1 MIGQHKGA
9 ASLLVRHCEAAGH
22 TQPIHKVHCIIH
34 QESLC
39 VKSANLVDVMSV
51 VVKIADHFSDPQW
64 LARLALLTD
73 ITTHLNGLNMK
84 LQGKDILVTD
94 LYTHITAFEVKL
106 RLWEGQLTAGQFV
119 HFPRLETCAIDDI
132 DLGACVGVITSLREQ
147 FASRFAG
154 VRLLAADFK
163 LFTAPFDFPVCDAPA
178 TLQMGL
184 VELQCNDELK
194 AKFRTSTP
202 LTFFRDFVLPS
213 CNFPNYIAHAQRI
226 VAMFGSTYC
235 CEQLFSKMR
244 HTKSR
249 LRSKL
254 SDCHLNDIFLLST
267 SSIEP
272 DIQALILRRQ
282 HHPSH

>member
-1 MIGQHKGA
+1 M
-9 ASLLVRHCEAAGH
+9 
-22 TQPIHKVHCIIH
+22 T
-34 QESLC
+34 
-39 VKSANLVDVMSV
+39 
-51 VVKIADHFSDPQW
+51 
-64 LARLALLTD
+64 
-73 ITTHLNGLNMK
+73 
-84 LQGKDILVTD
+84 
-94 LYTHITAFEVKL
+94 
-106 RLWEGQLTAGQFV
+106 
-119 HFPRLETCAIDDI
+119 

-178 TLQMGL
+178 TLQMEL

-213 CNFPNYIAHAQRI
+213 CNFPNYIAHAQWI

-254 SDCHLNDIFLLST
+254 SDRHLNYILLLST

-272 DIQALILRRQ
+272 DIQALILSRQ